1 MAPGQGG
8 KIINVQS
15 MHVLDNIVDDSI
27 DALPVRLVYPRRI
40 VLTYSLFLFFFNL
53 TRGQYIHPSL
63 RNKVTESVQRSV
75 QGGNEEGRKTCGRDP
90 FPLIDFAPLKIFFF
104 FFFT

>member
-40 VLTYSLFLFFFNL
+40 VLTYSLFLFFFQFDSRAVHPPEFEEQGYRVRP
-53 TRGQYIHPSL
+53 TVSPRG
-63 RNKVTESVQRSV
+63 K
-75 QGGNEEGRKTCGRDP
+75 
-90 FPLIDFAPLKIFFF
+90 
-104 FFFT
+104 